1 MIQVL
6 YYLLLQA
13 DKKAIGDGAY
23 DAGYELGSF
32 LGKYGIYLGATLLV
46 LVVLIIMY
54 IKKHRQRTQDN
65 NE

>member
-6 YYLLLQA
+6 YYLLQQA
-13 DKKAIGDGAY
+13 DEKSVSNKAY

-32 LGKYGIYLGATLLV
+32 LGKYGIYIGATLLV
-46 LVVLIIMY
+46 LIVLIILY
-54 IKKHRQRTQDN
+54 IKKHRQHSSN